1 MIHEEGSYF
10 ILLTY
15 MYMSSKNLMYFSTY
29 MELVINCFLLML

>member
-10 ILLTY
+10 ILLT
-15 MYMSSKNLMYFSTY
+15 YMSSKNLMYFSTY